1 MTLVRRGHRVNVAYK
16 DPKGTEVLQAS
27 KVLKDPVVYR
37 ASRAYK
43 VYKDRR
49 VK

>member
-1 MTLVRRGHRVNVAYK
+1 MTLVRRDYRVNVAYK
-16 DPKGTEVLQAS
+16 DPKVTEVLQAS
-27 KVLKDPVVYR
+27 KALKDPVVYR
-37 ASRAYK
+37 ANRDYK